1 MVLPL
6 EVLVVVA
13 EQALRDR
20 TDPLAP
26 TAVQATPRTVTTI
39 PVARVILPARRHPGH
54 KAKRQDPRTQ
64 ARTPTLP
71 RPHLVTATTTLLR
84 IPHTAV
90 RFRCLDLPVE
100 TLPVPVLLLPLQQE
114 RAIMETQLL
123 LARRTTAGT
132 PIPLRLMHLPRS
144 PLDPGWD
151 RPTSPPTRRSLEEV
165 PHVGPDFRRWTVKE
179 NGRGRGRSRKG
190 VIVSGGVC

>member
-6 EVLVVVA
+6 EVLVVVV
-13 EQALRDR
+13 EQASRDR

-26 TAVQATPRTVTTI
+26 TAVQATPRAVTTI
-39 PVARVILPARRHPGH
+39 PVVRVIHPARRHPAH
-54 KAKRQDPRTQ
+54 KPKKQDPRMQ
-64 ARTPTLP
+64 ARTPTRP
-71 RPHLVTATTTLLR
+71 RPHRVTATTTLLR
-84 IPHTAV
+84 IPHTAA

-100 TLPVPVLLLPLQQE
+100 TLPVPAHLLPLQQE

-132 PIPLRLMHLPRS
+132 PIALRLMPLPRN
-144 PLDPGWD
+144 PLGPEWD

-165 PHVGPDFRRWTVKE
+165 LHVGPDFRRWTVKE
-179 NGRGRGRSRKG
+179 NARGRSRKG